1 MHYLERESEDMKITL
16 DYLKANI
23 SPILPAF
30 KQCEIKPIFPKT
42 AFLYVSGCE
51 EDKKENVAL
60 EFNHIFDKQEH
71 KQKIYD
77 DMIGKN
83 IKTQIIHLE
92 RNKAIVEIVEFN
104 MVDDKFLDFLEKKFW
119 KFDVW
124 CKSNFF
130 KVEYRENKGETIMN
144 KNFFNLCKEVESK
157 ILDIINNKCLQ
168 NPKIFK
174 EARKHYVHFNMDGS
188 EKFIKIRFCTN
199 DYEKHWL
206 IIKDD
211 EIQIEFSN
219 YGVTKEQ
226 SIFLYELAEEIQKYL
241 QNI

>member
-1 MHYLERESEDMKITL
+1 MHYLEKESEDMKITL

-23 SPILPAF
+23 PPILPAF
-30 KQCEIKPIFPKT
+30 KQCEFEPIFPKT

-51 EDKKENVAL
+51 EDENENVAL
-60 EFNHIFDKQEH
+60 EFNHIFDKQEY

-77 DMIGKN
+77 DMIDKN

-130 KVEYRENKGETIMN
+130 KVEHRE
-144 KNFFNLCKEVESK
+144 
-157 ILDIINNKCLQ
+157 
-168 NPKIFK
+168 
-174 EARKHYVHFNMDGS
+174 R
-188 EKFIKIRFCTN
+188 
-199 DYEKHWL
+199 
-206 IIKDD
+206 
-211 EIQIEFSN
+211 
-219 YGVTKEQ
+219 
-226 SIFLYELAEEIQKYL
+226 
-241 QNI
+241 